1 MPERKLRLVIA
12 DDEPIALRGHERLV
26 RSLPDWELVA
36 ACSNGDD
43 ALSAIVTHAP
53 DVALLDVVMP
63 GRSGLDVVRALPAA
77 SRPAIV
83 FATAFDVHAVA
94 AFDLHAVDYLLK
106 PFDAERF
113 AQALARARQRLTERG
128 RAARLDGVLASLPP
142 EPSSFARIAVRVG
155 DRLVLVT
162 LDDLDWCEAADNYVR
177 LHVKGKRMLI
187 RETMQ
192 TLERRLDPRRFV
204 RVHRSAIVNLE
215 RVVEVRP
222 LFHGDQE
229 LVLSDGSR
237 LTLSRTYR
245 SAVLERLGAG

>member
-1 MPERKLRLVIA
+1 MPERTLRIVIA

-26 RSLPDWELVA
+26 RSLSDWELVA
-36 ACSNGDD
+36 ACGNGDD

-63 GRSGLDVVRALPAA
+63 GRSGLEVVRALPAA
-77 SRPAIV
+77 SRPAII
-83 FATAFDVHAVA
+83 FATAFDAHAVS

-106 PFDAERF
+106 PFDANRF
-113 AQALARARQRLTERG
+113 EKALTRARLRLAEPER
-128 RAARLDGVLASLPP
+128 ASRLDAVIASLDPVA
-142 EPSSFARIAVRVG
+142 SSFSRIAVRVG

-177 LHVKGKRMLI
+177 LHAKGKRMLI

-204 RVHRSAIVNLE
+204 RVHRSALVNLS

-229 LVLSDGSR
+229 LLLTDGSR

-245 SAVLERLGAG
+245 SAVLARLGAV